1 MGSKVIFPIT
11 IKKKIIVRN
20 DFGCSESLHAQLLSS
35 CLSFTPTDPVSAEED
50 DAQCDCS
57 ERGTETLTRKKL
69 LLDKA
74 ANVFLISELLW
85 KPISPPG
92 DDVEDP
98 VSASLSSTSLYTV
111 PIHLSFISEFLT
123 HPPLCH

>member
-1 MGSKVIFPIT
+1 MGSKAIFPIT
-11 IKKKIIVRN
+11 IKKKITVGN

-35 CLSFTPTDPVSAEED
+35 CLPFTLTDPGSAEED
-50 DAQCDCS
+50 SAQCDCS
-57 ERGTETLTRKKL
+57 ERGAETLTRKNWCWMFVL
-69 LLDKA
+69 TEKA

-98 VSASLSSTSLYTV
+98 ARAS
-111 PIHLSFISEFLT
+111 
-123 HPPLCH
+123 